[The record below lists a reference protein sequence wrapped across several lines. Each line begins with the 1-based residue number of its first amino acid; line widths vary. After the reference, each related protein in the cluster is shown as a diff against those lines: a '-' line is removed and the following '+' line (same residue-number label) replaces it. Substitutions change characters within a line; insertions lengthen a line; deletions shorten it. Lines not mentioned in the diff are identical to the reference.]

1 MKRNV
6 FFLSVAFLAVAGFA
20 AAGTYTIDSAH
31 SDVSFKVRHLI
42 SKTSGQF
49 TDFDGTIVAD
59 FENLDASSV
68 IFTIKT
74 ASIDTK
80 NEDRDNHLRSG
91 DFFDAETYPEIT
103 FTSSKITKSGANSY
117 AVTGTLTM
125 HGVSKT
131 VTLPVIFLGE
141 MARPAGRHR
150 GRFRDRDHPRPQG
163 LRHRLEQSAGCGRND
178 SRRRGRDHH
187 QSRDAEEVG
196 NWSGVRSDRVLPD
209 S

>member
-6 FFLSVAFLAVAGFA
+6 FVLSIAFLAVAGFA
-20 AAGTYTIDSAH
+20 AAGTYTIDQVH
-31 SDVSFKVRHLI
+31 SDVSFKVRHLV

-68 IFTIKT
+68 AFNIKA

-80 NEDRDNHLRSG
+80 NEDRDKHLRSG
-91 DFFDAETYPEIT
+91 DFFDVATYPEIT
-103 FTSSKITKSGANSY
+103 FTSSKITKSGPQSF

-131 VTLPVIFLGE
+131 VTLPVTFLGE
-141 MARPAGRHR
+141 VKDPWGNTKAG
-150 GRFRDRDHPRPQG
+150 FEIETKIDRKDYG
-163 LRHRLEQSAGCGRND
+163 IIWNKALDAGGMILGDEVEITINLETQKK
-178 SRRRGRDHH
+178 
-187 QSRDAEEVG
+187 
-196 NWSGVRSDRVLPD
+196 
-209 S
+209 

>member
-6 FFLSVAFLAVAGFA
+6 FFLSVAFIAAAGFA
-20 AAGTYTIDSAH
+20 AAGTYTIDSVH

-59 FENLDASSV
+59 FENLDSSSV

-103 FTSSKITKSGANSY
+103 FTSSKITKSGASSF

-131 VTLPVIFLGE
+131 VTLPVTFLGE
-141 MARPAGRHR
+141 MAGPRGDTVAG
-150 GRFRDRDHPRPQG
+150 FEIETTLDRKEYGIVWNRALDAG
-163 LRHRLEQSAGCGRND
+163 GMILGDEITITINLETQKK
-178 SRRRGRDHH
+178 
-187 QSRDAEEVG
+187 
-196 NWSGVRSDRVLPD
+196 
-209 S
+209 